1 MKIKQLVTL
10 AVVALTLFSVQAL
23 ESNDDLKARIQPVG
37 SVHIAG
43 AAAAGAAAAASGPR
57 SGEDIYKGACAACHS
72 AGV

>member
-10 AVVALTLFSVQAL
+10 AVVALTLFSVQAF

-43 AAAAGAAAAASGPR
+43 AAAARRGCFWS
-57 SGEDIYKGACAACHS
+57 SFW
-72 AGV
+72 